1 MTMNTEKK
9 LRWASAGN
17 AVETE
22 QGTGEPVVERFAA
35 FC

>member
-1 MTMNTEKK
+1 MTMSTEKK
-9 LRWASAGN
+9 PLWASAGN
-17 AVETE
+17 AVETA